1 MPNRKRTFADEHA
14 EVSGSD
20 SGDGSGSDAE
30 ETEADR
36 QFINDEPLEEGEV
49 SPCEKIS
56 RKERKI
62 GADDIELVL
71 ENAGVR
77 RPSRRVERS
86 QWTSSVYKD
95 SDEDCADSGD
105 EGFVVSDSDED
116 TGRKATKLLREY
128 TLSEGLYA
136 VRVLALMLL
145 MLIGDQDAARIHTE
159 RRFSCSASSCT
170 DVIDAYRMEE
180 TECVMMGML
189 NPIYSI
195 AY

>member
-1 MPNRKRTFADEHA
+1 VREDQQE
-14 EVSGSD
+14 
-20 SGDGSGSDAE
+20 
-30 ETEADR
+30 
-36 QFINDEPLEEGEV
+36 L
-49 SPCEKIS
+49 
-56 RKERKI
+56 
-62 GADDIELVL
+62 GADDIELML

-136 VRVLALMLL
+136 VRVLAPVLL
-145 MLIGDQDAARIHTE
+145 MLTE
-159 RRFSCSASSCT
+159 WRRPS
-170 DVIDAYRMEE
+170 V
-180 TECVMMGML
+180 
-189 NPIYSI
+189 
-195 AY
+195 